1 MSLPTAPT
9 IGITAPSRDESE
21 TEKSS
26 KRRTLRPFGH
36 TLSFRSTSHNSAIPN
51 SRMSDVGTQTQVQ
64 IWESRQSSSSIDR
77 PAMPSQLDGTGPS
90 PLRHSESSAAH
101 RTTQNPFSVNG
112 VSSKASSLFKF
123 SRRKKNEP
131 LFPLPVRVSPPSE
144 PAKSVSIASSDSP
157 THTHSST
164 DYIPPVP
171 PIPGNVASHS
181 KNPSSELGRNGSAAS
196 AHSARS
202 SPPIT
207 IAPPNHPHARSRSG
221 TLNSTGDRA
230 YTPHLQD
237 SGRNSTAS
245 TTLGRNSIAGLRSL
259 TSRLRHPS
267 EALTPRHGSPGGTLA
282 ASANTSFALSR
293 ETLVVPEREEGE
305 SAGKY
310 YARLERD
317 MPKRNIATALS
328 KSNEQFN
335 KDALRSLLRTFKFYE
350 EPMDMSLRKFL
361 WEVSL
366 PGEAQQIDRVI
377 GAFAERYHEC
387 NPHIFHN
394 LGKLLCIQSC
404 ATSFTQLTVLN
415 RSSELHFV
423 FSHHLAF

>member
-1 MSLPTAPT
+1 MYNRVLIVRLSGAVAPT
-9 IGITAPSRDESE
+9 IGITAPSRDDSDVEQPP
-21 TEKSS
+21 
-26 KRRTLRPFGH
+26 KRWTKRPFGQAV
-36 TLSFRSTSHNSAIPN
+36 SFRSVSQISGLSQARI
-51 SRMSDVGTQTQVQ
+51 SDGGTQTQSQRSSDTTDHQ
-64 IWESRQSSSSIDR
+64 IAS
-77 PAMPSQLDGTGPS
+77 SQLDGNAPS

-101 RTTQNPFSVNG
+101 RNTPWNTISING
-112 VSSKASSLFKF
+112 VGSKASSIFRF

-131 LFPLPVRVSPPSE
+131 LFPLPVKVLPPSDN
-144 PAKSVSIASSDSP
+144 AKSVSVASSDSP
-157 THTHSST
+157 TRTHAPT

-171 PIPGNVASHS
+171 PIPGGVVAQS
-181 KNPSSELGRNGSAAS
+181 KNPSSELGRNDSAAS
-196 AHSARS
+196 AHSAQS
-202 SPPIT
+202 SPPVT
-207 IAPPNHPHARSRSG
+207 ILAHNNPGSRSRSG
-221 TLNSTGDRA
+221 TVQSNGGELGH
-230 YTPHLQD
+230 YPHLQD

-267 EALTPRHGSPGGTLA
+267 EALTPRHGSPSVTLA
-282 ASANTSFALSR
+282 ASANNSFALSR

-310 YARLERD
+310 YARLENS
-317 MPKRNIATALS
+317 MPKRSIATALC
-328 KSNEQFN
+328 KSDDQFN
-335 KDALRSLLRTFKFYE
+335 KDVLRSLLRTFKFYE

-394 LGKLLCIQSC
+394 LGKRLLDELS
-404 ATSFTQLTVLN
+404 A
-415 RSSELHFV
+415 SSSQV
-423 FSHHLAF
+423 ADPCS